1 MIEVINVNTLPF
13 INILIQVFRALKKNP
28 LNWLEKLYYW
38 QLKRAYLRLLANCI
52 SQCHLF
58 LCSITEMKYNNI
70 LSSVSHKLEKN
81 KCLKAK
87 IWKVEVTHCFKERN
101 TILWLKM
108 KGRELQT
115 QLRHW
120 NKLPRGVVDA
130 PSLEVFDSMITEVEG
145 KSRNVFGDGSRFKK
159 RDQWW
164 KMLFV
169 LFWFKLQEVKI
180 WHEKNLFCSE

>member
-1 MIEVINVNTLPF
+1 MSTHYHSLTFWYKYSEH
-13 INILIQVFRALKKNP
+13 LKKTR
-28 LNWLEKLYYW
+28 LID
-38 QLKRAYLRLLANCI
+38 LRNFTTDSWKGHICVSLQIVFL
-52 SQCHLF
+52 QCHLF